1 MLALSIALAFS
12 RKMAKRQL
20 NHLAQAAAQP
30 IVRRQAAMSGHHK
43 MGLACLM

>member
-20 NHLAQAAAQP
+20 NHLAQVAAQP
-30 IVRRQAAMSGHHK
+30 IVTPSGSYERTS
-43 MGLACLM
+43 